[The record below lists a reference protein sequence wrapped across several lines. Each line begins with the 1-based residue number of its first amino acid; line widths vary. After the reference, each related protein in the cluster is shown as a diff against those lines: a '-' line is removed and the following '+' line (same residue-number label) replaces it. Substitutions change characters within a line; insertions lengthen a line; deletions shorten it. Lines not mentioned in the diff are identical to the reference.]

1 MFISK
6 EKYDEIIDSYREM
19 NGRMFELAEDVH
31 KDNGRLLELCKE
43 LLDENK
49 ALRAENVKLKQ
60 TKVNITQRELEEINR
75 QKNELLFDNIA
86 KQYQALRFL
95 SLDKPNVAYTEI
107 CFAICK
113 SGGNLTE
120 REKERFDMLA
130 ERQFGGEK

>member
-1 MFISK
+1 MFFK
-6 EKYDEIIDSYREM
+6 
-19 NGRMFELAEDVH
+19 
-31 KDNGRLLELCKE
+31 
-43 LLDENK
+43 
-49 ALRAENVKLKQ
+49 KLKERNRN
-60 TKVNITQRELEEINR
+60 KKIN
-75 QKNELLFDNIA
+75 A
-86 KQYQALRFL
+86 KLKEYPCENYLHNALRFL